1 MEAVKTSK
9 KRTLRIL
16 DSSGDRRL
24 VWRKESDD
32 EVKEAKKAFR
42 EALAKGALAYKVDND
57 GERSKQIREFDPEAE
72 EIVVMPMVT
81 GG

>member
-1 MEAVKTSK
+1 MEAVAQKN
-9 KRTLRIL
+9 RIIRFL

-24 VWRKESDD
+24 VWRKESPD

-42 EALAKGALAYKVDND
+42 EALAKGGLAYKVDED
-57 GERSKQIREFDPEAE
+57 GQRSSQIREFDPNAE